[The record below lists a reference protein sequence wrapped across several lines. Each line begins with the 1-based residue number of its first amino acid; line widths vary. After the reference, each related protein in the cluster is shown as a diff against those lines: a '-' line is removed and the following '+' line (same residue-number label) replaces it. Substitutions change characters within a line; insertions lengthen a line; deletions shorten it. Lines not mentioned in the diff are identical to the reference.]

1 MLVKAVVFRVDA
13 SIEMGAG
20 HVMRCLTLADE
31 LSQNGHKCTFISR
44 RQPGSLIN
52 LVTERGYSVHEL
64 PECEESEGNH
74 LTHGHWLKGGQEK
87 DVQESLNVLEKL
99 VPDPEW
105 LVIDHYGI
113 DKAWEQRA
121 RNHVKNILVIDD
133 LADRSHDCDILVDQ
147 NLGRSGTMYSPLV
160 PKNCRVLIGCQ
171 YALLRPE
178 FAAFREH
185 SLEYRKGKTQIDRV
199 LISMGGVDKDNYTE
213 KALNGLTSS
222 ELNDRT
228 EVIVVLGKQAPWL
241 AKVRTQGANSRLNV
255 RVLSNVSNMAEL
267 MSQSDLAIG
276 AAGSTS
282 WERCC
287 LGVPTL
293 ICVLADN
300 QQVIA
305 EALES
310 HRAAMMVSQKSI
322 EAALREK
329 IAILLTQPEWIS
341 LLSDSACQLVDGRGT
356 RRVVQSMFKGVE

>member
-1 MLVKAVVFRVDA
+1 MLVKTIVFRVDA

-52 LVTERGYSVHEL
+52 LVKERGYSIHEL

-74 LTHGHWLKGGQEK
+74 LTHGHWLKGGQER
-87 DVQESLNVLEKL
+87 DVEESQNVLEKL
-99 VPDPEW
+99 VPEW

-113 DKAWEQRA
+113 DKVWEQRA

-133 LADRSHDCDILVDQ
+133 LADRPHDCDILVDQ
-147 NLGRSGTMYSPLV
+147 NLGQSDRMYSPLV
-160 PKNCRVLIGCQ
+160 PKSCRILTGCQ

-178 FAAFREH
+178 FAAFRER
-185 SLEYRKGKTQIDRV
+185 SLEYRKGKTQIDSV

-213 KALNGLTSS
+213 KALNALASS
-222 ELNDRT
+222 GLNDRT
-228 EVIVVLGKQAPWL
+228 EVTVVLGKQAPWL
-241 AKVRTQGANSRLNV
+241 TEVKAQETNSRLNV

-276 AAGSTS
+276 AAGGTS

-287 LGVPTL
+287 LGLPTL
-293 ICVLADN
+293 MCVLADN
-300 QQVIA
+300 QQGIA
-305 EALES
+305 KVLES
-310 HRAAMMVSQKSI
+310 HGAAMVLSQSDI
-322 EAALREK
+322 ETCLGEK
-329 IAILLTQPEWIS
+329 VAILYEQPERLS
-341 LLSDSACQLVDGRGT
+341 LMSGRASHLVDGRGAQ
-356 RRVVQSMFKGVE
+356 RVAQSMLKGME

>member
-1 MLVKAVVFRVDA
+1 MFRVDA

-52 LVTERGYSVHEL
+52 LVKERGYSIHEL

-99 VPDPEW
+99 APDPDW

-113 DKAWEQRA
+113 DKFWEQRA

-147 NLGRSGTMYSPLV
+147 NLGQTNRMYQCLV
-160 PKNCRVLIGCQ
+160 PENSKILTGCG
-171 YALLRPE
+171 YALLRSE
-178 FAAFREH
+178 FANYREQ
-185 SLEYRKGKTQIDRV
+185 SLKHKRETKYIGR
-199 LISMGGVDKDNYTE
+199 LIVTMGGVDKDNYTGKVLE
-213 KALNGLTSS
+213 ALEYSFLKDSS
-222 ELNDRT
+222 
-228 EVIVVLGKQAPWL
+228 EVIVVLGEQAPWL
-241 AKVRTQGANSRLNV
+241 EQVKEQAEVSRFNITIA
-255 RVLSNVSNMAEL
+255 SNVNNMAEL
-267 MSQSDLAIG
+267 MATSDLAIG

-287 LGVPTL
+287 LGVPS
-293 ICVLADN
+293 IMC
-300 QQVIA
+300 VIA
-305 EALES
+305 ENQKVVAKALS
-310 HRAAMMVSQKSI
+310 LNGG
-322 EAALREK
+322 ALLATGTDVVDEIRLYVNKILENANYLNELSEK
-329 IAILLTQPEWIS
+329 AK
-341 LLSDSACQLVDGRGT
+341 QLVDGKGT
-356 RRVVQSMFKGVE
+356 CRVVKLMMGLS